1 MTHLLQEY
9 IVVIKPSWLGPNRQS
24 LIKIRYT
31 VVCLPGQTSVI
42 DISTSFFLFMAQFT
56 PKQKLV
62 FTFSESGLVLSTK
75 VRYLSVTF
83 FIYVLHA
90 GFFKFWRQTPCR
102 QDNISAEWVCP
113 RCDHCN
119 TWIYEECEE
128 CGEPTPNLCEAC
140 SGVGTC
146 DQCVKTPTAIAKTPV
161 LIAWV
166 GTPLEPRTI

>member
-1 MTHLLQEY
+1 M
-9 IVVIKPSWLGPNRQS
+9 
-24 LIKIRYT
+24 
-31 VVCLPGQTSVI
+31 
-42 DISTSFFLFMAQFT
+42 DQFT

-62 FTFSESGLVLSTK
+62 FTFSESG
-75 VRYLSVTF
+75 
-83 FIYVLHA
+83 
-90 GFFKFWRQTPCR
+90 

-146 DQCVKTPTAIAKTPV
+146 DQCVKTPTAVAKTPV
-161 LIAWV
+161 LVAWRCTHCKTYNDPTLRRCSV
-166 GTPLEPRTI
+166 CKETLASCEAVWKCPGCGDYNSETDNNCVNCKYDNPGTSKT